1 MQAGK
6 NRCFLCVIQAILFFW
21 KKKKCRNYNVATA
34 HLLPLYLAI
43 ISMQNLFHDGDPY
56 HAETSSLFC
65 RAKSMDWFLYDK
77 DLRHEGVMTSVMTEL
92 MHALTL

>member
-34 HLLPLYLAI
+34 HLLPYTWLSFLCK
-43 ISMQNLFHDGDPY
+43 ISFMTEIPIMQKPVHCF
-56 HAETSSLFC
+56 AEQNQWTGFYMI
-65 RAKSMDWFLYDK
+65 R
-77 DLRHEGVMTSVMTEL
+77 TSVMKEL
-92 MHALTL
+92 